1 MTLALPAAR
10 VFQRNWLVYRRL
22 WHRSIAFGFLVP
34 ILFLTSM
41 GLGLGGLMTAAD
53 ASAFGGIDYLAFVGT
68 GLLAGSG
75 MQTATFEST
84 YPIMNKIMWGKN
96 YEAMLSTPLGVRHLV
111 IGELAWVAFRLATIG
126 VVFLVA
132 LLLFGVVETPLAA
145 LAVPIVVLSGIGF
158 SAWLIAFTAT
168 QKNDVGFSAIFRF
181 VVNPLFL
188 FSGTFFPLTQ
198 LPDQIEWIAWL
209 TPLFHAV
216 ELIRGVVLDQINAGA
231 DLAHLAYLVVF
242 FAIGAVLADR
252 SLLRR
257 MWS

>member
-1 MTLALPAAR
+1 MSLAVPAAR

-22 WHRSIAFGFLVP
+22 WHRSLAFGFL
-34 ILFLTSM
+34 M
-41 GLGLGGLMTAAD
+41 
-53 ASAFGGIDYLAFVGT
+53 
-68 GLLAGSG
+68 
-75 MQTATFEST
+75 
-84 YPIMNKIMWGKN
+84 
-96 YEAMLSTPLGVRHLV
+96 
-111 IGELAWVAFRLATIG
+111 ATIA
-126 VVFLVA
+126 VVFMAA
-132 LLLFGVVETPLAA
+132 LMVFGVVETPLAV
-145 LAVPIVVLSGIGF
+145 LAIPIVVLVGLGF

-242 FAIGAVLADR
+242 FAI
-252 SLLRR
+252 
-257 MWS
+257 